1 MESEEKLNELFKI
14 LREKKVTTNISDVNT
29 WISANNTTVNLK
41 LAGKT
46 AIIKKAIIIC
56 SIITS
61 TLVGSVFL
69 FTGKQ
74 KTIPN
79 KIIFDLFFSL
89 N

>member
-46 AIIKKAIIIC
+46 AIIKKAII
-56 SIITS
+56 
-61 TLVGSVFL
+61 
-69 FTGKQ
+69 
-74 KTIPN
+74 
-79 KIIFDLFFSL
+79 
-89 N
+89 